1 MLNVNEYF
9 EGAVKSISLKNEE
22 GTSTVGV
29 MEAGTYEFGTAT
41 IELMTVTSGQLEVLL
56 PGESDWKTY
65 RKGETFRLERNVR
78 FQVKAAEQV
87 AYFCLYL

>member
-29 MEAGTYEFGTAT
+29 MEAGTYVFGTAT

-56 PGESDWKTY
+56 PGEPDWKIY
-65 RKGETFRLERNVR
+65 RKTETFRIEKNVR
-78 FQVKAAEQV
+78 FKVKAIGQV
-87 AYFCLYL
+87 AYYCLYI